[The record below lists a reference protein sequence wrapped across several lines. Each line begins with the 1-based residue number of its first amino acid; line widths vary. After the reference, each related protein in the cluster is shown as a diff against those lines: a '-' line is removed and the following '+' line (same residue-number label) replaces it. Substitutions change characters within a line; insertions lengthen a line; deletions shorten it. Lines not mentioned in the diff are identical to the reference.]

1 MAKQTSNKPRY
12 GEVQKFELSKSQVI
26 AENERLLSGS
36 EQTPA
41 EQPKSEADT
50 HEQPAAEQPKSVV
63 DTHEQPAAEQPQS
76 VADTHEQ
83 VPAEQSK
90 SEADTHEHPAAEQPK
105 SEAGTREQPAAEQ
118 PKSEAGTKEQSPAKG
133 DSGRKIGI
141 NAFVPMDYY
150 EKLVLLKMRT
160 GVPIKEIALQ
170 AVKEYIDR
178 NY

>member
-50 HEQPAAEQPKSVV
+50 HEQPAAEQP
-63 DTHEQPAAEQPQS
+63 QS

-90 SEADTHEHPAAEQPK
+90 SEADTQAQAPAEQPK

>member
-36 EQTPA
+36 EQPAA
-41 EQPKSEADT
+41 EQPKSEA
-50 HEQPAAEQPKSVV
+50 

-90 SEADTHEHPAAEQPK
+90 SEADAQAQAPAEHPKSEADTQAQAPAEQPK

>member
-1 MAKQTSNKPRY
+1 MARQANSRPRF
-12 GEVQKFELSKSQVI
+12 GEVQEFQLSKSPVV

-36 EQTPA
+36 EQPPA

-50 HEQPAAEQPKSVV
+50 NEQ
-63 DTHEQPAAEQPQS
+63 
-76 VADTHEQ
+76 
-83 VPAEQSK
+83 
-90 SEADTHEHPAAEQPK
+90 PAAEQPK

>member
-50 HEQPAAEQPKSVV
+50 HEQPAAEQPKSV
-63 DTHEQPAAEQPQS
+63 
-76 VADTHEQ
+76 ADTHEQ
-83 VPAEQSK
+83 VPAEQS
-90 SEADTHEHPAAEQPK
+90 K

>member
-1 MAKQTSNKPRY
+1 MARQANNKPRF

-26 AENERLLSGS
+26 KENERLLSDSGQALAEQPQDEAGTK

-41 EQPKSEADT
+41 VQPQDEADT
-50 HEQPAAEQPKSVV
+50 KEQATTIQPQSVADAHEQAPAEQPQDEA
-63 DTHEQPAAEQPQS
+63 DTKEQAPAEQPQS
-76 VADTHEQ
+76 VADVHEQ
-83 VPAEQSK
+83 AF
-90 SEADTHEHPAAEQPK
+90 TEQP
-105 SEAGTREQPAAEQ
+105 QD
-118 PKSEAGTKEQSPAKG
+118 EAGTKGQASAKG

-160 GVPIKEIALQ
+160 GVPIKEIALR

>member
-1 MAKQTSNKPRY
+1 MARQANNKPRF

-26 AENERLLSGS
+26 KENERLLSDSGQAPA
-36 EQTPA
+36 EQPQDEADTKEQAPA
-41 EQPKSEADT
+41 EQPKSEADA
-50 HEQPAAEQPKSVV
+50 HEQAS
-63 DTHEQPAAEQPQS
+63 TEQPQ
-76 VADTHEQ
+76 D
-83 VPAEQSK
+83 
-90 SEADTHEHPAAEQPK
+90 
-105 SEAGTREQPAAEQ
+105 
-118 PKSEAGTKEQSPAKG
+118 EAGTKGQASAKG

-160 GVPIKEIALQ
+160 GVPIKEIALR

>member
-36 EQTPA
+36 EQ
-41 EQPKSEADT
+41 
-50 HEQPAAEQPKSVV
+50 
-63 DTHEQPAAEQPQS
+63 PAAEQPQS

-90 SEADTHEHPAAEQPK
+90 SEADTNEQPAAEQPQ
-105 SEAGTREQPAAEQ
+105 SVADTHEQVPAEQ

>member
-1 MAKQTSNKPRY
+1 MAKQTNNKPRFC
-12 GEVQKFELSKSQVI
+12 EVQKFDLSKSKVI
-26 AENERLLSGS
+26 GENERLLSDSGQAPTEQPQDKADTK

-41 EQPKSEADT
+41 
-50 HEQPAAEQPKSVV
+50 V
-63 DTHEQPAAEQPQS
+63 QPQS
-76 VADTHEQ
+76 VADAHEQ
-83 VPAEQSK
+83 AS
-90 SEADTHEHPAAEQPK
+90 TEQP
-105 SEAGTREQPAAEQ
+105 QD
-118 PKSEAGTKEQSPAKG
+118 EAGTKGQASAKG

-160 GVPIKEIALQ
+160 GVPIKEIALR

>member
-1 MAKQTSNKPRY
+1 MAKQTNNKPRFC
-12 GEVQKFELSKSQVI
+12 EVQKFDLSKSKVI
-26 AENERLLSGS
+26 GENERLLSDSGQAPAVQPQDEVDTKDQAPTEQPQDKADTK

-41 EQPKSEADT
+41 
-50 HEQPAAEQPKSVV
+50 V
-63 DTHEQPAAEQPQS
+63 QPQS
-76 VADTHEQ
+76 VADAHEQ
-83 VPAEQSK
+83 AS
-90 SEADTHEHPAAEQPK
+90 TEQP
-105 SEAGTREQPAAEQ
+105 QD
-118 PKSEAGTKEQSPAKG
+118 EAGTKGQASAKG

-160 GVPIKEIALQ
+160 GVPIKEIALR